1 VQTVLTG
8 AAGASGLALD
18 ENGALYVSD
27 LGTRCVW
34 SVEAS
39 ARGLTAGGRNCGTAL
54 TGLPGYPGALALD
67 EDGTLYISYRWARA
81 DWLENHTDSTLLRG
95 AALRLSQT
103 MQQNLFS
110 LPAGS
115 IRAEAVA
122 PGGGRLTISGKKAG
136 STIALCPV
144 GSRLYLAISGETELD
159 WVRI

>member
-1 VQTVLTG
+1 MKYGINLTW
-8 AAGASGLALD
+8 
-18 ENGALYVSD
+18 ND
-27 LGTRCVW
+27 LQKD
-34 SVEAS
+34 
-39 ARGLTAGGRNCGTAL
+39 
-54 TGLPGYPGALALD
+54 PGALALD

-81 DWLENHTDSTLLRG
+81 DWLENQADRG

-115 IRAEAVA
+115 IRAEAAA

-136 STIALCPV
+136 STTALCPV
-144 GSRLYLAISGETELD
+144 GSRVYLAISGETELN

>member
-1 VQTVLTG
+1 MYKRQ
-8 AAGASGLALD
+8 
-18 ENGALYVSD
+18 
-27 LGTRCVW
+27 
-34 SVEAS
+34 
-39 ARGLTAGGRNCGTAL
+39 AGGRNCGTAL

-81 DWLENHTDSTLLRG
+81 DWLENHADRTLLRG
-95 AALRLSQT
+95 AALRLSRT

-115 IRAEAVA
+115 IRAEAAA

-136 STIALCPV
+136 STTALCPV
-144 GSRLYLAISGETELD
+144 GSRLYLAISGETELN